1 MVELAAY
8 SLQCKCRSAGYTP
21 FSFPAPLGILSLA
34 YEWLWGQKNF
44 LKYGWL
50 DLENEILKWLYIK
63 KKTFKNYLEICVS
76 KAHGYVFRA
85 PHLEKHAAPKETRR
99 T

>member
-34 YEWLWGQKNF
+34 YEWLWGQSNF

-63 KKTFKNYLEICVS
+63 NT
-76 KAHGYVFRA
+76 

-99 T
+99 TYRNK